1 MVERVQHSS
10 MGSLKRSGQF
20 LTHNTNRGTDKKA
33 GNTASDDDQNILQSM
48 RLCYVGKVDC
58 RNSNTTTRML
68 SCIMVYQ
75 RT

>member
-1 MVERVQHSS
+1 

-20 LTHNTNRGTDKKA
+20 LMHQANRGTDKKA
-33 GNTASDDDQNILQSM
+33 GNTESGDQNILQSM

-58 RNSNTTTRML
+58 WKSNRTTRML